1 MSQKYVDRVN
11 AFMEPYLKKNGY
23 SLIRS
28 EFTEEDHN
36 WYLRLYIDLTE
47 EEIEKRAAA
56 MAEEAEDT
64 ERQEAGDDA
73 AAAGLS
79 ETGAEPEEIPEE
91 SEEDDGEETPV
102 PGVSINDCAKV
113 SRYLSK
119 WLDKED
125 FIRETYML
133 EVCSR
138 GFLPG
143 ES

>member
-11 AFMEPYLKKNGY
+11 AFIGPYLKKNGY
-23 SLIRS
+23 SLILS

-36 WYLRLYIDLTE
+36 WFLRLYIDLTE
-47 EEIEKRAAA
+47 EEIEKRTAAL
-56 MAEEAEDT
+56 AEEAEDA
-64 ERQEAGDDA
+64 EGHEDGDAVSDAGP
-73 AAAGLS
+73 GG
-79 ETGAEPEEIPEE
+79 TGAETEELPEDSEE
-91 SEEDDGEETPV
+91 SDGEETPV

-125 FIRETYML
+125 FIQEAYML

-138 GFLPG
+138 GFLPR

>member
-11 AFMEPYLKKNGY
+11 AFIGPYLKKNGY
-23 SLIRS
+23 SLILS

-36 WYLRLYIDLTE
+36 WFLRLYIDLTE
-47 EEIEKRAAA
+47 EEIEKRTAA
-56 MAEEAEDT
+56 MAKEAEDA
-64 ERQEAGDDA
+64 EGYEDGDAALEAGR
-73 AAAGLS
+73 G
-79 ETGAEPEEIPEE
+79 ETGAEAEELPED
-91 SEEDDGEETPV
+91 SEEGDGEETPV

-125 FIRETYML
+125 FIQEAYML

-138 GFLPG
+138 GFLPR